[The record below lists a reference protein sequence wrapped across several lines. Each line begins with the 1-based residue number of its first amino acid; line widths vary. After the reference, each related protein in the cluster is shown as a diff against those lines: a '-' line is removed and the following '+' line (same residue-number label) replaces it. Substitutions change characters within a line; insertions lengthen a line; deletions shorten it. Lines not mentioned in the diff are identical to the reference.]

1 MRKTSLSLAVS
12 SLLSMSLFFHE
23 LFLKGSSKSIC
34 GPLFPRILGGRT
46 GSTYIYS
53 MDLYEDV
60 TVVGG
65 HTSEPALKGGITTAE
80 DLGYIA

>member
-34 GPLFPRILGGRT
+34 GPLYPRVLGGST
-46 GSTYIYS
+46 EDTYIYS

-65 HTSEPALKGGITTAE
+65 HTGEPALRGWSTISESEGF
-80 DLGYIA
+80 IA

>member
-23 LFLKGSSKSIC
+23 IFLKGSSKSIC
-34 GPLFPRILGGRT
+34 GPLYPRVLGGST
-46 GSTYIYS
+46 GNTYILS
-53 MDLYEDV
+53 MDLYEEV

-65 HTSEPALKGGITTAE
+65 HTGVSALIGGITTFV
-80 DLGYIA
+80 

>member
-1 MRKTSLSLAVS
+1 MRKTSICLAFS

-34 GPLFPRILGGRT
+34 GPLYPRVLGGSA
-46 GSTYIYS
+46 GHTYIFS
-53 MDLYEDV
+53 MDLYKEV

-65 HTSEPALKGGITTAE
+65 TSSVSAL
-80 DLGYIA
+80 